1 MKSTF
6 TGILAMFVVGLM
18 PMIGLADWD
27 TKEEAERGCVCASR
41 YGVEDKCYVCKGV
54 GYLKRVKYGHL
65 PNGGM
70 GRRPRKEYYVQCS
83 YCLKKKDK
91 WESLKQ
97 ERERRQAD
105 ARRAQLL
112 EIAEEKRRWNEE
124 LAKKKRLEEEER
136 TKERE
141 RIAEERKKLEDA
153 FAEVRKAKDELEVAK
168 RVGDSMYPE
177 RLCEIHKWKECYAPI
192 FGGDY
197 YTEDAKAKYA
207 QNYMKSLELQN
218 KGLLK
223 CTCHDSEHWKNW
235 RYLMSEVNDAEKK
248 LEDAK
253 KRSKEV
259 YEKLYGK
266 SQDE

>member
-1 MKSTF
+1 MKSILTS
-6 TGILAMFVVGLM
+6 ILAVFVVGLM

-27 TKEEAERGCVCASR
+27 SKEAAERGCVCASR
-41 YGVEDKCYVCKGV
+41 YGAEDKCYVCKGV
-54 GYLKRVKYGHL
+54 GYLKRVKYGQ
-65 PNGGM
+65 PPK
-70 GRRPRKEYYVQCS
+70 GRLGRGPRKEYYVQCS
-83 YCLKKKDK
+83 YCLKKKAK
-91 WESLKQ
+91 WEALKL
-97 ERERRQAD
+97 EREQSAAE

-124 LAKKKRLEEEER
+124 QEEKKRLEDE
-136 TKERE
+136 ERE
-141 RIAEERKKLEDA
+141 RKAEELKDA
-153 FAEVRKAKDELEVAK
+153 LAEVRKAEDNLEVAELVADK
-168 RVGDSMYPE
+168 MYPE
-177 RLCEIHKWKECYAPI
+177 RLCEVHKWKECYAPK

-207 QNYMKSLELQN
+207 QNYMKSLELQD

-223 CTCHDSEHWKNW
+223 CTCHDSELKKNW
-235 RYLMSEVNDAEKK
+235 LYWMSKVNDDKKK

-253 KRSKEV
+253 KRCKEV